1 MLLNPNGAEVDSWQL
16 IIDMEQVFDRMEC
29 EFLLSIMDKLRF
41 HPTWISW
48 IRICIS
54 TTSFSILLN
63 GAPFGMFSPSRGLR
77 QGDPLSP
84 FLFILGTEVLSRL
97 IQQQESIGL
106 LNGIKIGKHCSPIS
120 HLLFADDILIFG
132 KATFTEAGIIKSCLD
147 FDCAWSGQK
156 VNTAKSAIHFSKNT
170 LTSTINSIKGIIPFK
185 NTSMSASYLGFPL
198 FIGKSKNLAFQPIM
212 DKVLN

>member
-97 IQQQESIGL
+97 IQQQESI
-106 LNGIKIGKHCSPIS
+106 S

>member
-1 MLLNPNGAEVDSWQL
+1 
-16 IIDMEQVFDRMEC
+16 
-29 EFLLSIMDKLRF
+29 
-41 HPTWISW
+41 
-48 IRICIS
+48 
-54 TTSFSILLN
+54 
-63 GAPFGMFSPSRGLR
+63 
-77 QGDPLSP
+77 
-84 FLFILGTEVLSRL
+84 
-97 IQQQESIGL
+97 
-106 LNGIKIGKHCSPIS
+106 
-120 HLLFADDILIFG
+120 LLFADDILIFG